1 MKKKQSHK
9 SRLFQ
14 RGYSRRK
21 FVTGAAA
28 GAALLSLNS
37 SSLLAQSS
45 TEQTPDILSGKE
57 FDLSLDYTT
66 VNYTGQESLATAIN
80 GSVPGPI
87 LRWREG
93 DEITLRVTNN
103 LAEDSS
109 LHWHG
114 IILPAN
120 MDGVPGM
127 SFDGIK
133 PGETFEYQFLAN
145 QSGTYWYHSHSGYQ
159 EQTGMY
165 GAIVIDPK
173 ESDPVVFDR
182 EYVVLLSDWSDTSP
196 ERIYAKLKKMSH
208 YYNFYERTAGDLFGE
223 VRDKRLIQTWKD
235 RAMWNQMRMSDRD
248 IADVT
253 GYTYT
258 YLMNGNTP
266 EQNWQALFQRGEK
279 IRLRFINGS
288 AMSIFDV
295 RIPGLTMTVVAADGQ
310 NIVPVTIDEFRI
322 ATAETYDVVVEP
334 NADQAYTI
342 FAQSIDRSAYARGTL
357 TPEAGLSAAVPAMD
371 TRPVLGHSDMGMDM
385 AGMDHSQMDM
395 SSMDMQGMDHSQ
407 MDHDGMDMSAM
418 DMSAMDMQGVDH
430 SQMNHDGMDMAG
442 MDMQGM
448 DHSQMNH
455 DGMDMSA
462 MDMSAM
468 DMQGMDHSQ
477 MDHDGMD
484 MSAMDMQ
491 GMDHSQM
498 NHDGMDMPMQTMQS
512 SLGRAGFG
520 SSKDITHASSEF
532 GPQVDMRS
540 QNPQNAL
547 NDPGV
552 GLRNHQQLYKRR
564 VLNYGDLKNLNT
576 TVDTREPEREIELHL
591 TGNMGRYMWSM
602 NGIKFADAEP
612 LNLRYGERVRFTL
625 VNDTMMTHPIHLH
638 GMWSELETGDP
649 LHLPRKHTIIVQPG
663 SKISYLVTADARG
676 NWAYHCHLLYHMM
689 GMFREVIVS

>member
-14 RGYSRRK
+14 QGYSRRK

-93 DEITLRVTNN
+93 EEITLRVTNN

-223 VRDKRLIQTWKD
+223 VRDKGLIQTWKD

-334 NADQAYTI
+334 NADLAYTI

-371 TRPVLGHSDMGMDM
+371 ARPVLGHGDMGMDM
-385 AGMDHSQMDM
+385 AGIDHSQMDM
-395 SSMDMQGMDHSQ
+395 STMDMQGMDHSQ
-407 MDHDGMDMSAM
+407 MDHEQMDMS
-418 DMSAMDMQGVDH
+418 
-430 SQMNHDGMDMAG
+430 
-442 MDMQGM
+442 
-448 DHSQMNH
+448 
-455 DGMDMSA
+455 
-462 MDMSAM
+462 
-468 DMQGMDHSQ
+468 
-477 MDHDGMD
+477 
-484 MSAMDMQ
+484 
-491 GMDHSQM
+491 
-498 NHDGMDMPMQTMQS
+498 MQTTQS

-520 SSKDITHASSEF
+520 SSNNITHASSEF

-564 VLNYGDLKNLNT
+564 VLNYGDLKNLNV